1 MKIQFSAA
9 DVLIETPV
17 EFAPFFCSDFK
28 TNSSKSLHSKHQ
40 LGYNSTQILLLFRN
54 RISCL
59 IFACHAVL
67 LWVKQNSV
75 VFSSEPSKN
84 RSLQYLLDR
93 FFPHFFREL
102 NHWPFIGEETST
114 SSYCIY
120 IYIYLPIPS
129 MGRTVY
135 LPTFDC
141 MVKKK

>member
-120 IYIYLPIPS
+120 IYLLTHTIHGTNGIFTYI
-129 MGRTVY
+129 
-135 LPTFDC
+135 
-141 MVKKK
+141 

>member
-1 MKIQFSAA
+1 M
-9 DVLIETPV
+9 LIETPV

-28 TNSSKSLHSKHQ
+28 TNSSKSLPSKHQ

-67 LWVKQNSV
+67 LWVKQISV
-75 VFSSEPSKN
+75 VFSSEPPKI

-102 NHWPFIGEETST
+102 NHWPLPPNTVYI
-114 SSYCIY
+114 YNY
-120 IYIYLPIPS
+120 IYILTHAIHGTGTYIYLHLI
-129 MGRTVY
+129 VW
-135 LPTFDC
+135 
-141 MVKKK
+141 